1 MKHLGL
7 SAVCRGGRWVVR
19 PSRSAIGRARLER
32 AARGLLDALPE
43 AAEAILE
50 GGYRALLARQA
61 LAALEHSPEAAP
73 GRLVDVWL
81 ALVDDGAPVP
91 EPLQEAVAEVLR
103 ALRTAP
109 NKADAEAVARAL
121 RIRRSVDW
129 DLRTEQAGLLYAAL
143 RDAGY
148 THEECKELV
157 SQLVPEV
164 DEDAAAAAYRRLLK

>member
-1 MKHLGL
+1 M
-7 SAVCRGGRWVVR
+7 
-19 PSRSAIGRARLER
+19 R
-32 AARGLLDALPE
+32 AATAPFWHARPWQPWSTAQRPPRGA
-43 AAEAILE
+43 
-50 GGYRALLARQA
+50 
-61 LAALEHSPEAAP
+61 
-73 GRLVDVWL
+73 WL